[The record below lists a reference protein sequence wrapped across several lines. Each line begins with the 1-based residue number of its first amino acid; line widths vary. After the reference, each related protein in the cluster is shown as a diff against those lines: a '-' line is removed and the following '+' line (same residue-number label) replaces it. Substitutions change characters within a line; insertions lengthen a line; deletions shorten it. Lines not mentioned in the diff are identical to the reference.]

1 MVPSKQNSTSLR
13 SPGLHVT
20 LTFFPIVNGS
30 TKLSKV
36 NVAEVG
42 REEEH
47 TFQYLLGQSDHTVWP
62 GNYVCI

>member
-1 MVPSKQNSTSLR
+1 M
-13 SPGLHVT
+13 T